1 MIVRN
6 SVRQDNIRD
15 IKIGKEDRNFALI
28 ANNITIYLPEQFKLN
43 QLKNYYK

>member
-1 MIVRN
+1 MIVCN
-6 SVRQDNIRD
+6 SIRQDNIRD
-15 IKIGKEDRNFALI
+15 IKIGKDRNFALI